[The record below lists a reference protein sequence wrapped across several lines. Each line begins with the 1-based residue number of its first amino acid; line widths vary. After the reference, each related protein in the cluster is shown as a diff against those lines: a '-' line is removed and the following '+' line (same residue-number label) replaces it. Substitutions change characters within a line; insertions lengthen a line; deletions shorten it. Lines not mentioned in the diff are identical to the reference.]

1 MFYLTAIVVIFIIFY
16 ISNKLS
22 IVNTNFLCS
31 SVLDYKNYKNY
42 KNSCKLNCE
51 LNTSYVFP
59 TFINDTCYK
68 KKLYII
74 RNRKYFSLFTLN
86 ISHFSYES
94 KYLYSTVVIVFFYIL
109 CHRKIIILMSN
120 IWHYYPTILLM
131 ILLSIFLL

>member
-42 KNSCKLNCE
+42 KNSCKLDCE

-68 KKLYII
+68 MKLYIF